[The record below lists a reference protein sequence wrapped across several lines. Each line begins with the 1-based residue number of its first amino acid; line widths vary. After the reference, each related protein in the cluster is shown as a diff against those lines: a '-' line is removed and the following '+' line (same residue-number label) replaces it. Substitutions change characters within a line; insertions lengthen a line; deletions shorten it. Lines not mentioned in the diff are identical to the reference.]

1 MQSVDEIIMNRNGKR
16 TKTMSLKQIA
26 ANRNNAKKST
36 GPKTADGKTVS
47 KMNAVKHGILSE
59 EVVVR
64 GMRIHESAHQF
75 KALREQYWKHLA
87 PVGPVEEMLVERI
100 VTTYWRLRR
109 ALTAETGEVAL
120 SVDIGHW
127 HRSKRN
133 PAPMWVAL
141 AEFRDVAYEMMNSAI
156 GLDLLVQFLEEVR
169 AEVQHDGELT
179 EAALLRLSQRFGNKP
194 NFLTKELTKF
204 RAMLT
209 DNPDG
214 LAPEALKAK
223 HQEAVLKYIEN
234 ELSLYKFFRREREE
248 REDKEE
254 EARQAASVLP
264 SSDVLDKILRYETTL
279 ERQLYRA
286 MHQLERLQR
295 MRQGEFIPAPV
306 TMEVSQRC

>member
-1 MQSVDEIIMNRNGKR
+1 
-16 TKTMSLKQIA
+16 MSAKQLD
-26 ANRNNAKKST
+26 ANRHNALKST
-36 GPKTADGKTVS
+36 GPKTGDGKAVS

-109 ALTAETGEVAL
+109 ALTAETGEIAL

-127 HRSKRN
+127 SRTRKETGFMLRAYAELGELVPKLKES
-133 PAPMWVAL
+133 AVGISVL
-141 AEFRDVAYEMMNSAI
+141 AMILEKARDDVK
-156 GLDLLVQFLEEVR
+156 
-169 AEVQHDGELT
+169 QHGELT
-179 EAALLRLSQRFGNKP
+179 EEALGQVLKSLAGKP
-194 NFLTKELTKF
+194 NEITEKLTKL
-204 RAMLT
+204 RAMLA

-234 ELSLYKFFRREREE
+234 ELSWCRYLKRECEE

-295 MRQGEFIPAPV
+295 MRQGEFVPAPV
-306 TMEVSQRC
+306 TMEVSQRS

>member
-1 MQSVDEIIMNRNGKR
+1 MNRNGKR

-26 ANRNNAKKST
+26 ANRSNALKST
-36 GPKTADGKTVS
+36 GPKTADGKAAS

-64 GMRIHESAHQF
+64 GMRIQESAHEF
-75 KALREQYWKHLA
+75 KKLREQYWEHLA

-109 ALTAETGEVAL
+109 ALTAETGEITL
-120 SVDIGHW
+120 SVDNGHW
-127 HRSKRN
+127 SRKCHEPGFMLR
-133 PAPMWVAL
+133 AF
-141 AEFRDVAYEMMNSAI
+141 AELGQLVPKLKESAVGISVLTMILEKARDDVK
-156 GLDLLVQFLEEVR
+156 
-169 AEVQHDGELT
+169 QHGELT
-179 EAALLRLSQRFGNKP
+179 EEALGQVLKSLAGKP
-194 NFLTKELTKF
+194 NEITEKLTKL
-204 RAMLT
+204 RAMLA

-234 ELSLYKFFRREREE
+234 ELSWCRYLKRECEE

-295 MRQGEFIPAPV
+295 MRQGEFVPAPV